1 VGPGQPGP
9 TSIRPHHRRT
19 TRRQMTSIT
28 LTYARLRAADGQT
41 MTETAVLMAL
51 VFLVVLVALL
61 IFSNALTG
69 LWNDLSNSLP
79 GS

>member
-1 VGPGQPGP
+1 
-9 TSIRPHHRRT
+9 
-19 TRRQMTSIT
+19 MTFYFQI
-28 LTYARLRAADGQT
+28 LARVRAADGQT

-69 LWNDLSNSLP
+69 LWNHLSSTLP

>member
-1 VGPGQPGP
+1 
-9 TSIRPHHRRT
+9 
-19 TRRQMTSIT
+19 MTHLNI
-28 LTYARLRAADGQT
+28 LYARLRAADGQS
-41 MTETAVLMAL
+41 MTEYGVLMAL

-61 IFSNALTG
+61 LFSSSLTN